1 MFQTNVN
8 GKWDKYKVYMYIWG
22 RQILNRMHFVEWA
35 DCVQYFG
42 NY

>member
-8 GKWDKYKVYMYIWG
+8 GKWDKYKVYIWG

-35 DCVQYFG
+35 DCVQNCG